1 MGAEAFREY
10 RRAYNIGD
18 DDMKSTNKQLCFD
31 DYDIEIINR
40 DDRDILFDI
49 ISDLECDFIG
59 FNESNMPYLRSPVDL
74 ILCVDRGKTKSEF
87 WAKYRRMYDMCNN
100 QINFYDTYK
109 IPKKSK
115 GYRTICSAKSELALY
130 QKYILNNI
138 LNNVTPDSHAMAYR
152 KGISFKDTAKE
163 HIGKDIVVKIDI
175 KDFFHSVTEKMV
187 YKVFDRNTSYEK
199 SIKMLF
205 TKLCTVDNHLPQGA
219 CTSPALANLAFKSID
234 EEISELCN
242 KQRISYTR
250 YSDDMYFSG
259 QGFNPY
265 ELIYSVKGILYRNK
279 FSANDEKTRI
289 YYQGVQQRVL
299 GVCVNNK
306 LQMPKEYR
314 KHIRQE
320 MYYIKRYGV
329 KDHIL
334 HLPNKDEYIDK
345 LGRVQKVEYLRRLYS
360 RIQYVLFINPNDK
373 EMLKYKNEC
382 SDILHSLRNIL

>member
-18 DDMKSTNKQLCFD
+18 NMKSTNDQLCFD
-31 DYDIEIINR
+31 DHDIEIINKS
-40 DDRDILFDI
+40 DRDILFDI
-49 ISDLECDFIG
+49 ISDIECGFIG

-100 QINFYDTYK
+100 QIDFYDIYK

-115 GYRTICSAKSELALY
+115 SYRQICSAKSELALY

-138 LNNVTPDSHAMAYR
+138 LNNISPDSHAMAYR
-152 KGISFKDTAKE
+152 KGISVKDTAKE
-163 HIGKDIVVKIDI
+163 HIGKNIVVKIDI

-199 SIKMLF
+199 SLKMLF

-279 FSANDEKTRI
+279 FSANDEKTSI

-299 GVCVNNK
+299 GICVNNK

-320 MYYIKRYGV
+320 MYYIKKYGV
-329 KDHIL
+329 KEHVL
-334 HLPNKDEYIDK
+334 HLPNKNEYIDK

-382 SDILHSLRNIL
+382 SDILHSLRNMIQ

>member
-1 MGAEAFREY
+1 
-10 RRAYNIGD
+10 
-18 DDMKSTNKQLCFD
+18 MKSTNKQLCFD

-59 FNESNMPYLRSPVDL
+59 FNESNMPYLRSPVDFV
-74 ILCVDRGKTKSEF
+74 LCVDRGKTKAEF
-87 WAKYRRMYDMCNN
+87 WAKYRRLYDICNR
-100 QINFYDTYK
+100 QIDFYDIYK
-109 IPKKSK
+109 VPKKSK

-138 LNNVTPDSHAMAYR
+138 LNNISPDCHAMAYR
-152 KGISFKDTAKE
+152 KGISVKDCARE

-187 YKVFDRNTSYEK
+187 YKVFDKNTSYEK
-199 SIKMLF
+199 SLKMLF

-234 EEISELCN
+234 EKISELCN

-279 FSANDEKTRI
+279 FSANDDKTKI
-289 YYQGVQQRVL
+289 FYHGVQQKVL
-299 GVCVNNK
+299 GICVNNK

-320 MYYIKRYGV
+320 MYYVKKYGV
-329 KDHIL
+329 KNHIL
-334 HLPNKDEYIDK
+334 NLPNKEEYIDK
-345 LGRVQKVEYLRRLYS
+345 LGRLQKVEYLRRLYS

-382 SDILHSLRNIL
+382 SDLLLSMRNML

>member
-18 DDMKSTNKQLCFD
+18 NMKSTKKKFCFD
-31 DYDIEIINR
+31 NYDIEIINNNNR
-40 DDRDILFDI
+40 DVLFDT
-49 ISDLECDFIG
+49 ISDLECGFIG
-59 FNESNMPYLRSPVDL
+59 FSESNMPYLRAPVDL

-87 WAKYRRMYDMCNN
+87 WAKYRRLYDICNR
-100 QINFYDTYK
+100 QIAFYDIYK

-138 LNNVTPDSHAMAYR
+138 LNSISPDCHAMAYR
-152 KGISFKDTAKE
+152 KGVSVKDTARE
-163 HIGKDIVVKIDI
+163 HIGKEIVVKIDI

-187 YKVFDRNTSYEK
+187 YKVFDRNTSYDK
-199 SIKMLF
+199 SLKMLF
-205 TKLCTVDNHLPQGA
+205 TRLCTVDNHLPQGA

-289 YYQGVQQRVL
+289 YYQGVQQSVL

-320 MYYIKRYGV
+320 MYYIKKYGL
-329 KDHIL
+329 KDHVL
-334 HLPNKDEYIDK
+334 HLPNKGEYIDK
-345 LGRVQKVEYLRRLYS
+345 LGRVLKVEYLRRLYS

-373 EMLKYKNEC
+373 EMLKYKNEL

>member
-1 MGAEAFREY
+1 MIHSGFFFIY
-10 RRAYNIGD
+10 RLEN
-18 DDMKSTNKQLCFD
+18 SLEVVN
-31 DYDIEIINR
+31 E
-40 DDRDILFDI
+40 LFTAKETTKI
-49 ISDLECDFIG
+49 KG
-59 FNESNMPYLRSPVDL
+59 LR
-74 ILCVDRGKTKSEF
+74 I
-87 WAKYRRMYDMCNN
+87 
-100 QINFYDTYK
+100 
-109 IPKKSK
+109 
-115 GYRTICSAKSELALY
+115 ICSAKSELALY

-138 LNNVTPDSHAMAYR
+138 LNNISPDCHAMAYR
-152 KGISFKDTAKE
+152 KGVSVKDTARE
-163 HIGKDIVVKIDI
+163 HIGKEIVVKIDI

-199 SIKMLF
+199 PIKMLF

-234 EEISELCN
+234 EEISELYN

-299 GVCVNNK
+299 GICVNNK
-306 LQMPKEYR
+306 LQMPKEYKKR
-314 KHIRQE
+314 IRQE
-320 MYYIKRYGV
+320 IYYIKKYGV
-329 KDHIL
+329 KEHIL

-345 LGRVQKVEYLRRLYS
+345 LGRVQEVEYLRRLYS

-382 SDILHSLRNIL
+382 SNMLHSLRNMIQ